1 MLALE
6 NNRAIFLTST
16 YSMSPKSSGR
26 ALLNG
31 FVVTGQHQNRHAEA
45 ADQKAVQTILPN
57 RQTVYPHILKGGNPG
72 VAEDAVRRPGFGVIA
87 NKQRPIKAGVKA
99 LELA

>member
-6 NNRAIFLTST
+6 ITERFFDLDILDVAEQRT
-16 YSMSPKSSGR
+16 G
-26 ALLNG
+26 LLNG

-57 RQTVYPHILKGGNPG
+57 RQAVYPHILKGRNPG
-72 VAEDAVRRPGFGVIA
+72 VAEDTVRRPGF
-87 NKQRPIKAGVKA
+87 
-99 LELA
+99 